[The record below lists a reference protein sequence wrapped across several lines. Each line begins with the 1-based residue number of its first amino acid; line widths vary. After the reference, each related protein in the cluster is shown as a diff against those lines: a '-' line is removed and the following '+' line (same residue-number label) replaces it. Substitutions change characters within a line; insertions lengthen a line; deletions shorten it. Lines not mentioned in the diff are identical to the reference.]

1 MIICFSIQNFGPIK
15 DKQTLS
21 FEADKSTHLED
32 AYIIYVGKTRLL
44 KLALI
49 YGANASGKTTILE
62 ALDFLRQLVLF
73 PEDKKTDSLDFE
85 PFLFDANTPNQPSV
99 LSLDF
104 FQKQVRYSYEIEFIK
119 KAIVREELNFYSS
132 KNDIPRKA
140 NLYKRTTN
148 MSSQF
153 TEIAFGS
160 TIKIDKSFEKN
171 LAANTLWNNTVLGG
185 FLKTN
190 IDFIELQNV
199 IEWFK
204 SYLKPV
210 ISTRTILENYVTSK
224 INSGAI
230 AKNDVIEILKKADFH
245 ISDIKLY
252 EEEAMM
258 PEPIFEFLKK
268 QAEEG
273 NIKKDSK
280 AKEID
285 IKQKITTVNLE
296 FEHTIN
302 QNKYTL
308 PFESESSGTRRYYG
322 FAGLLT
328 QVLAEPAMLSI
339 DELESSLHPDLYEH
353 FLISYLMNSKESQI
367 IASTHYRDI
376 LNNKNIFRN
385 DAIWF
390 TDKNEN
396 CATEL
401 YSLAD
406 FDSSVVR
413 DTSNVLNAYKSGKL
427 GATPNTGDYYIE
439 TNK

>member
-1 MIICFSIQNFGPIK
+1 MIINFSIQNFGPIK

-32 AYIIYVGKTRLL
+32 AYIVNVANTRLL

-62 ALDFLRQLVLF
+62 ALDFLRELVLF
-73 PEDKKTDSLDFE
+73 PEDKKTDTLDFE
-85 PFLFDANTPNQPSV
+85 PFLFDAKTPNEPSV
-99 LSLDF
+99 LSIEF
-104 FQKQVRYSYEIEFIK
+104 FQKGVKYDYEVEFIK
-119 KAIVREELNFYSS
+119 KAIVREELNFY
-132 KNDIPRKA
+132 KPRKA

-148 MSSQF
+148 LSHQF

-160 TIKIDKSFEKN
+160 KLKVDSAFEKT
-171 LAANTLWNNTVLGG
+171 LVANTLWNNTVLGG

-190 IDFIELQNV
+190 IDFKELQNV
-199 IEWFK
+199 IDWFGT
-204 SYLKPV
+204 YLNPIV
-210 ISTRTILENYVTSK
+210 NANTILERYVTSK
-224 INSGAI
+224 IKKGEI
-230 AKNDVIEILKKADFH
+230 AKNNLVDILKKADFH

-252 EEEAMM
+252 EEEEEL
-258 PEPIFEFLKK
+258 PDYVFEILKK
-268 QAEEG
+268 QVE
-273 NIKKDSK
+273 DSK
-280 AKEID
+280 GKMEGIEIE
-285 IKQKITTVNLE
+285 KKRKTVSLK
-296 FEHTIN
+296 FEHTVG
-302 QNKYTL
+302 QSTYSL
-308 PFESESSGTRRYYG
+308 PFELESSGTRRFYG

-328 QVLAEPAMLSI
+328 QLINEPSILPI

-353 FLISYLMNSKESQI
+353 FLISYLMNSTASQI

-376 LNNKNIFRN
+376 LDNKNIFRN

-390 TDKNEN
+390 TDKNES
-396 CATEL
+396 CATEI

-427 GATPNTGDYYIE
+427 GATPNIGDYYIDTE
-439 TNK
+439 K

>member
-1 MIICFSIQNFGPIK
+1 MIISFSIQNFGPIK

-21 FEADKSTHLED
+21 FEADKSIHLED
-32 AYIIYVGKTRLL
+32 AYIIKVGNIRLL

-62 ALDFLRQLVLF
+62 ALNFLRGLVLY
-73 PEDKKTDSLDFE
+73 PEDKKTDMLDFE
-85 PFLFDANTPNQPSV
+85 PFLFDTKNPNEPSL
-99 LSLDF
+99 LSIEFL
-104 FQKQVRYSYEIEFIK
+104 QKGIKYSYEVKFIK
-119 KAIVREELNFYSS
+119 KAIVSEELNLY
-132 KNDIPRKA
+132 NPRKA

-148 MSSQF
+148 MSNQF
-153 TEIAFGS
+153 TQITFGS
-160 TIKIDKSFEKN
+160 TIKIDKSFEKT

-185 FLKTN
+185 YLKTN
-190 IDFIELQNV
+190 IDFKELQNV
-199 IEWFK
+199 VEWFR
-204 SYLKPV
+204 SYLKPI
-210 ISTRTILENYVTSK
+210 ISNRTSLEDYVTSFINLGK
-224 INSGAI
+224 IDKKS
-230 AKNDVIEILKKADFH
+230 VIGVLKKADFH
-245 ISDIKLY
+245 ISDIKIY
-252 EEEAMM
+252 EEEAEI
-258 PEPIFEFLKK
+258 PDSIFEFLKK
-268 QAEEG
+268 QAEESKSKTKSTDVQKK
-273 NIKKDSK
+273 IK
-280 AKEID
+280 
-285 IKQKITTVNLE
+285 TVNIE
-296 FEHTIN
+296 FEHTVN
-302 QNKYTL
+302 NAKYSL
-308 PFESESSGTRRYYG
+308 PFELESSGTRRYYG

-328 QVLAEPAMLSI
+328 QLLNEPTLLSI

-353 FLISYLMNSKESQI
+353 FLISFLMNSKESQI

-427 GATPNTGDYYIE
+427 GATPNTGDYFIE
-439 TNK
+439 TER